1 MNFYTKLFFVLVAVY
16 LINASQSFASTSYDP
31 WVYFNCKA
39 TKGSV
44 SVNFDFKKNKN
55 DGSIKFIHGTTG
67 IVDTYNSAE
76 IGVEPDKNQ
85 RIRANSQSM
94 DYFDFSWSKN
104 LPSQDWQDKIRVN
117 FDLTIN
123 KRRITT
129 VVSTLQTVTFGP
141 KKETLDAG
149 RYRGECSITENTSS
163 EVLESSASFG
173 QMNYNCKVEETL
185 SGIQYPKSFNIEVR
199 NNRIKSFKFVGDT
212 KAVKIS
218 KIQKTSISDKGTRI
232 LWNTRNA
239 NFNINHNLE
248 IEASGL
254 FRIGSIHQGHVH
266 EHIAK
271 GKCFCGRSDGC
282 AIKAKVKQP
291 KNSSNKQAFNSFD
304 ANGRISIQ
312 KALTDLKFYN
322 SSIDG
327 SYGPGTDKA
336 IEKYLKNNG
345 ISGSTKKSVLTA
357 LKKLIAEQVQSDELA
372 IVKSEQSSK
381 DTLLA
386 AQLIIKDVEEFLKSG
401 SGSFDLEFAKKY
413 SAIRKVSKGQ
423 WNSNLENKFADFKSY
438 VFANEV
444 FQKYSEDQKNKR
456 EAEFKAILKNNRQQ
470 LTDLTESLRIWLQA
484 NLIHEK
490 ADDVYDQVAASEKT
504 LEGNDLQ
511 EIQQTIMKADKLANS
526 LNLKQ
531 KTLSVD
537 ATQKAKME
545 INEAA
550 FNSFDANG
558 RISIQKALTDLK
570 FYNSSIDGSYGPG
583 TDKAIEKYLKNN
595 GISGSTKKS
604 VLTAL
609 KKLIAEQVQS
619 DELAI
624 VKSEQSSKDTLLA
637 AQLIIKDVEEF
648 LKSGSGSFDLEF
660 AKKYSAIRKV
670 SKGQWNSNLENKFAD
685 FKSYVFANE
694 VFQKYSE
701 DQKNKREAEFK
712 AILKNNRQQLTDL
725 TESLRIWL
733 QANLIHEKADDV
745 YDQVAASE
753 KTLEGNDLQ
762 EIQQTIM
769 KADKLANSLNLK
781 QKTLSV
787 DATQKAKMEINEA
800 AFNSFDANGRIS
812 IQKALSDFGLF
823 KLEID
828 GVFGPGINIAITEY
842 LKTKGITEIT
852 SSDAVIEQLKILV
865 SATLDSNALAVV
877 RSEMSAEEEYLA
889 AVVVM
894 QDIETF
900 LSEKIGSFGLD
911 FIRKYGPARGVSKGF
926 WSDEKRASF
935 LALKEYVFANED
947 FRNYANNQKLEREQ
961 ALLNEISSAKDKLT
975 EHLGLLRL
983 WLEANLI
990 DERAEEIFE
999 TVSNIEK
1006 ALEGKALNNLLK
1018 ILEVTTRTVKD
1029 LNLINNVTK
1038 SVKTDSKYE
1047 LDAIYMFVNLS
1058 GFANHVF
1065 KNLDGVLE
1073 LEGGNAN
1080 ICQIGDIDDW
1090 DQFAAFQKLNKL
1102 VDIEKS
1108 TLKFNCGQSEDFY
1121 ILAGTSLASGTL
1133 PNIVANTDLSD
1144 LYLLSKDEIVDLKR
1158 RFQYKSEANYED
1170 VLAGVKNGYGL
1181 FYIAGHPPI
1190 ICSSEDDN
1198 IDAHLQLINE
1208 KQDIIR
1214 YFAPKSEKIDF
1225 NLSLSTINKRLQKK
1239 TCGMIYGSSRD
1250 LKILA
1255 DASINT
1261 NKYEVEF
1268 LPIWFS
1274 DQKVNEAIQF
1284 QKNRQALNN
1293 SKELDAE
1300 QQRILKEEK
1309 LKKLRESAEN
1319 RQRELRAL
1327 NDVKFTSIIDRL
1339 QVGVREIVNEI
1350 FEDQADNNVVNSN
1363 YEVNEE
1369 LLELMSPIQFDLLNK
1384 KLEGWEPVSTAINK
1398 VDFGTIIFNN
1408 RKPEAIIVELEINM
1422 KNRKIGKFDP
1432 YCKRIHIAYDL
1443 DFDMWRREIFSDC
1456 ATEAR
1461 TNRWKLKNDFESGWI
1476 VKVE

>member
-423 WNSNLENKFADFKSY
+423 WNS
-438 VFANEV
+438 
-444 FQKYSEDQKNKR
+444 
-456 EAEFKAILKNNRQQ
+456 IL
-470 LTDLTESLRIWLQA
+470 
-484 NLIHEK
+484 
-490 ADDVYDQVAASEKT
+490 
-504 LEGNDLQ
+504 
-511 EIQQTIMKADKLANS
+511 
-526 LNLKQ
+526 
-531 KTLSVD
+531 
-537 ATQKAKME
+537 
-545 INEAA
+545 
-550 FNSFDANG
+550 
-558 RISIQKALTDLK
+558 DLK
-570 FYNSSIDGSYGPG
+570 F
-583 TDKAIEKYLKNN
+583 T
-595 GISGSTKKS
+595 
-604 VLTAL
+604 
-609 KKLIAEQVQS
+609 
-619 DELAI
+619 
-624 VKSEQSSKDTLLA
+624 
-637 AQLIIKDVEEF
+637 
-648 LKSGSGSFDLEF
+648 
-660 AKKYSAIRKV
+660 
-670 SKGQWNSNLENKFAD
+670 D